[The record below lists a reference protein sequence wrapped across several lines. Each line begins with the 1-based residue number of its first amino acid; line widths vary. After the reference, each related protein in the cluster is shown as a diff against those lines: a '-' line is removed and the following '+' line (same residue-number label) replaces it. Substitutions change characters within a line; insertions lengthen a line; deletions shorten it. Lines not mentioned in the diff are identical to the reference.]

1 MERRPEIKKRKRE
14 SVADDKPLPAESN
27 DEDDT
32 SAPSPAPSDSPEK
45 DTVRVGDREVGASKG
60 RLLVLVGPS
69 GSGKTTLAKAL
80 GFTPLC
86 TTTCRAP
93 RPGEVDGVDYH
104 FVSDDAFE
112 RLVSNGLMAEHAS
125 YAGVR
130 YGVPVALVNTVRQ
143 GSVAVVGDQG
153 EKGRSRTSA
162 GGTQPPTFVIILNA
176 DGVDTMRRLLGRDS
190 VLAVHVSAPL
200 DRLEARLHA
209 RGSTHAE
216 IDKRIRQAETTET
229 TPAYMARCDA
239 RVVNADGHLD
249 KTIEAVRDLCAAYFE
264 SPMADARV
272 ETAAAAHH
280 EGDP

>member
-1 MERRPEIKKRKRE
+1 MEQQPESKKRKRD
-14 SVADDKPLPAESN
+14 AAGDDRPLPAESN
-27 DEDDT
+27 NEDRDAGV
-32 SAPSPAPSDSPEK
+32 SRPVRRGPPEK
-45 DTVRVGDREVGASKG
+45 VALREGDHGVDAPKG

-104 FVSDDAFE
+104 FVGDDAFE
-112 RLVSNGLMAEHAS
+112 RLVANGLMAEHAS

-130 YGVPVALVNTVRQ
+130 YGVPIALIDTIRQ
-143 GSVAVVGDQG
+143 GTVGDPSERG
-153 EKGRSRTSA
+153 DAGRFATESA
-162 GGTQPPTFVIILNA
+162 RPPTFVIILNA
-176 DGVDTMRRLLGRDS
+176 DGVDTMRRLLGRGS

-200 DRLEARLHA
+200 DRLEARLCA
-209 RGSTHAE
+209 RGSTRAE

-239 RVVNADGHLD
+239 CVVNADGRLD
-249 KTIEAVRDLCAAYFE
+249 ETIETVRDLCAAYFA
-264 SPMADARV
+264 SPLVSACA
-272 ETAAAAHH
+272 ETGAVAHR
-280 EGDP
+280 EDDL

>member
-1 MERRPEIKKRKRE
+1 MQHQPEGKKRKRE
-14 SVADDKPLPAESN
+14 AAADDRPLPAESDN
-27 DEDDT
+27 EDGDAGV
-32 SAPSPAPSDSPEK
+32 SRPVRRGPSEKGAVRESDHGEGAP
-45 DTVRVGDREVGASKG
+45 RG

-112 RLVSNGLMAEHAS
+112 RLVANGLMAEHAS

-130 YGVPVALVNTVRQ
+130 YGVPVALIDAVRQ
-143 GSVAVVGDQG
+143 GTIAVGD
-153 EKGRSRTSA
+153 A
-162 GGTQPPTFVIILNA
+162 GQATADNAQSPTFVIILNA
-176 DGVDTMRRLLGRDS
+176 DGVDTMRRLLGRRS

-200 DRLEARLHA
+200 DRLEARLCA

-216 IDKRIRQAETTET
+216 IDKRIRQAEAIET

-239 RVVNADGHLD
+239 CVVNADGHLD
-249 KTIEAVRDLCAAYFE
+249 KTIETVRDLCAAYFG
-264 SPMADARV
+264 SPLVTACA
-272 ETAAAAHH
+272 ETAAVAHD
-280 EGDP
+280 EGNP